1 MTSHGFFDCAYGTPK
16 FICEGRDNH
25 PITPPPWTSMIVGKF
40 AGTTNTNGGNT
51 GRKDCI
57 YSINIKL
64 NNATSVLITDRTINI
79 LFITSESNRQEKINV
94 ICEEDNRRKIIFILS
109 SYHSYPR
116 LPTF

>member
-1 MTSHGFFDCAYGTPK
+1 MLIYYIGGFLQGSAIVAVLSLPFSTPTT
-16 FICEGRDNH
+16 R
-25 PITPPPWTSMIVGKF
+25 PISLNKQPILTIIGKF
-40 AGTTNTNGGNT
+40 AGTTITNGGNT

-109 SYHSYPR
+109 SYH
-116 LPTF
+116 